1 MLLNHLPNNKRSA
14 EFVQTNMCVHF
25 CKCEILL
32 AFTSQQM
39 LNIDYAWIDSLL
51 KCLKSSHKS
60 GIFFLPLSGIF
71 TVGEIFAMFNG
82 FNSLFCVGIFELLCA
97 FWRNAT
103 YYGIDNLCKITE
115 SASDQIYQPP
125 PSPMLLLR
133 CDCTLHITKIP
144 CKLSNILNQNIYDFG
159 LIQSNSTFGI
169 CIWLLDWNC
178 FLISIFYWM
187 GSI

>member
-1 MLLNHLPNNKRSA
+1 MWDFVGFHIAANAEYRLCMNRFTTKMLEIESQIGKKN
-14 EFVQTNMCVHF
+14 FV
-25 CKCEILL
+25 
-32 AFTSQQM
+32 
-39 LNIDYAWIDSLL
+39 
-51 KCLKSSHKS
+51 
-60 GIFFLPLSGIF
+60 PLSGIF
-71 TVGEIFAMFNG
+71 TMGEIFAMFNG

-144 CKLSNILNQNIYDFG
+144 CKLSNILNQNIYDFS

-178 FLISIFYWM
+178 FLILIFYWM